1 VRVSLATKTDIVEKV
16 NTNVK
21 LPKNYKVLL
30 LNDDFTSMDFVVEVL
45 TMIFSHDT
53 KSAVEIM
60 LKVHHEGRGVCGVYT
75 FEIAE
80 MKVAQVHS
88 LAYANNFP
96 LKAVFEEE

>member
-1 VRVSLATKTDIVEKV
+1 LAEKV
-16 NTNVK
+16 KTIEKTKIDVK

-45 TMIFSHDT
+45 MSIFHYDVKDAT
-53 KSAVEIM
+53 TIM
-60 LKVHHEGRGVCGVYT
+60 LKVHHEGRAICGIYP

-88 LAYANNFP
+88 FARANNFP
-96 LKAVFEEE
+96 LKAVFEED